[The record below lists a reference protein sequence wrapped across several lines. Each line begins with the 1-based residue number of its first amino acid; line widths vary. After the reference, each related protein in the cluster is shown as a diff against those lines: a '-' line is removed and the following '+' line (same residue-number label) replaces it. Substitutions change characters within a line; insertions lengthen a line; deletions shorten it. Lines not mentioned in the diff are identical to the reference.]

1 MKIIKI
7 GAIWCP
13 GCLVMKK
20 VWKNIMTD
28 YENINIIEYDYDMD
42 SEEVVKYNS
51 GKILPVVI
59 FMDKN
64 NNEIDR
70 IIGETKEEVLR
81 RKIDEYNDK

>member
-20 VWKNIMTD
+20 VWKNIMAD
-28 YENINIIEYDYDMD
+28 YGNIDIIELDYDMD
-42 SEEVVKYNS
+42 SEEVVKYNP

-59 FMDKN
+59 FMDRD

-70 IIGETKEEVLR
+70 IIGEVGEEVIR
-81 RKIDEYNDK
+81 RKIDEYNEK

>member
-1 MKIIKI
+1 
-7 GAIWCP
+7 
-13 GCLVMKK
+13 
-20 VWKNIMTD
+20 
-28 YENINIIEYDYDMD
+28 MD
-42 SEEVVKYNS
+42 SEEVVKYNP

>member
-20 VWKNIMTD
+20 VWKNIMAD
-28 YENINIIEYDYDMD
+28 YGNIDIIELDYDMD
-42 SEEVVKYNS
+42 SEEVVKYNP
-51 GKILPVVI
+51 GKILPIVI
-59 FMDKN
+59 FMDRD

-70 IIGETKEEVLR
+70 IIGEVREELIR
-81 RKIDEYNDK
+81 RKIDEYNEK